1 MPTSP
6 RYTLPPRARTIAL
19 TVAAVVFVG
28 ATVFACAESIAPD
41 DSGTFFGPVTVMAS
55 GTGRAYVTLDRA
67 GIPTELGLAI
77 TEASLTGLPVGAAE
91 YEFELPPQATATTP
105 YRHVGVNWQ
114 PTGHQPA
121 MIYTLPHFDVHFFMI
136 TSAER
141 GALLLGDAQLL
152 AKMTRMPGDAFI
164 PTGYVTGNPTARMGM
179 HWTDPNAPE
188 RKGALFTKTFIYGS
202 YDGTFIFGEPMVT
215 KAYLET
221 KPAADVTTINQPA
234 QYAST
239 GYQPTTYTI
248 GFDAAA
254 KEYRIALTGLVK
266 R

>member
-1 MPTSP
+1 
-6 RYTLPPRARTIAL
+6 
-19 TVAAVVFVG
+19 
-28 ATVFACAESIAPD
+28 
-41 DSGTFFGPVTVMAS
+41 MAS
-55 GTGRAYVTLDRA
+55 GSGRAYVTLDRA
-67 GIPTELGLAI
+67 GVPTDVGIAI
-77 TEASLTGLPVGAAE
+77 TETSLSGLPAGTAE
-91 YEFELPPQATATTP
+91 YVFALPQQALATTP
-105 YRHVGVNWQ
+105 YKHVGINWTA
-114 PTGHQPA
+114 TGHPPA
-121 MIYTLPHFDVHFFMI
+121 MVYTLPHFDVHFYMI
-136 TSAER
+136 TAAQRE
-141 GALLLGDAQLL
+141 AILLGDAQLL
-152 AKMTRMPGDAFI
+152 AKMTRMPADAFI
-164 PTGYVTGNPTARMGM
+164 PSGYAAGMPSAQMGV
-179 HWTDPNAPE
+179 HWSDPNAPE

-202 YDGTFIFGEPMVT
+202 YDGAFIFGEPMVT